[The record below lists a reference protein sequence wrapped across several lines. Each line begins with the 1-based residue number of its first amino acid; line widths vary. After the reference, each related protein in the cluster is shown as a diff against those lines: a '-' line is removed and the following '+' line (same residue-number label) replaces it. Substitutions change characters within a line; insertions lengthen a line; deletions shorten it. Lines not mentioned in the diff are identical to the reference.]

1 MTIAIFLAY
10 VGRVSYVEAKGNLNS
25 LLHGDTKV
33 ELSMYRKLLFAL
45 EMAQGMNWLHCS
57 VPVIVHRD
65 LKPANLLLS
74 EVPFEF
80 ARSCFDTTVVVLSE
94 SAFAL

>member
-1 MTIAIFLAY
+1 M
-10 VGRVSYVEAKGNLNS
+10 NS

-80 ARSCFDTTVVVLSE
+80 ASTPL
-94 SAFAL
+94 